1 MKLGRR
7 SPLTIVRAVVQPRHY
22 RAAINIAR
30 VCGRPVEVLRRYLT
44 GAGSYPWDI
53 PLRTP
58 LGPVTPRLYSH
69 DDLLTVNE
77 VFCRLDYEVPPGPK
91 VVVDVGS
98 NIGLSALF
106 FLTRDAGTRCY
117 LFEPV
122 PENVA
127 RLERT
132 LAAYPDRY
140 VLDTSAVADVEGQV
154 EFGVEPTG
162 RYGGIGV
169 STGTS
174 LTVRCRSINDVV
186 EDVLAREGR
195 IDLIKLDTEGAE
207 ERTVRAIDPGYLD
220 RIGAFYLEARPDR
233 QLVPHGFRQEQYG
246 EVVRLYRTG
255 REKAERGRGRDPTG

>member
-1 MKLGRR
+1 VRFGRR
-7 SPLTIVRAVVQPRHY
+7 PLATIVRALAQPRHY
-22 RAAINIAR
+22 RAAVNIFR
-30 VCGRPVEVLRRYLT
+30 VCRRPAEVLRRYVT
-44 GAGSYPWDI
+44 GRGGYPWDVT
-53 PLRTP
+53 LRTP
-58 LGPVTPRLYSH
+58 LGPVSPRLYSH

-77 VFCRLDYEVPPGPK
+77 VFCRLDYEVSPGPK
-91 VVVDVGS
+91 VVVDIGS

-132 LAAYPDRY
+132 LARYRDRY
-140 VLDTSAVADVEGQV
+140 VLHRVAVADVDGEV

-169 STGTS
+169 ETGSS
-174 LTVRCRSINDVV
+174 LRVRCRSINAVV
-186 EDVLAREGR
+186 QEVLEREGR

-207 ERTVRAIDPGYLD
+207 EPTIRAIEPRYLD
-220 RIGAFYLEARPDR
+220 RIGAFYLEAHPNVDLLPGR
-233 QLVPHGFRQEQYG
+233 FRQEQYG
-246 EVVRLYRTG
+246 EVVRLYR
-255 REKAERGRGRDPTG
+255 A